1 MDLLVKI
8 LPIDLVY
15 MILNY
20 ICYPQPK
27 ALTEDIVSY
36 VSILQMVCKIY
47 YNKWIIEMGNH
58 VGEDSN
64 WLDNDLILYAN
75 EGVPTMI
82 GVQPK
87 CREILNRFCNY
98 GKSYKL
104 DFYVFAMSNKLS
116 SKTRANMWLGLLT
129 KEEREEFSKN
139 IRL

>member
-36 VSILQMVCKIY
+36 VSIRQMVCKIY

-98 GKSYKL
+98 GKAHKL

-129 KEEREEFSKN
+129 KEEREDFLKN